1 MTWRDILVHLKAHE
15 DWSEHIEVA
24 IRLAQ
29 IFNARLTGLRTS
41 RQAATLKQ
49 YLGATSD
56 AGLEVEAR
64 ETVLAAEAE
73 QRFRQALKANGVDG
87 DWDTGEGDASEIL
100 MLAGRVHDLIVV
112 EQRHEGFDETG
123 WDVAETCAVSSGT
136 PTLVVPFEGLFP
148 SVGERVLVAWNGS
161 EQAAAAVHAAIP
173 LIRRAKHVT
182 LLIGEGKERVS
193 SITRYPKVD
202 IGGYLGRHAADVS
215 TWAFEAHDWEAG
227 ARLLDIANETNS
239 DLVVMGAYGHPAWR
253 ELFLGGATRHVLK
266 HMTVPVLMA
275 H

>member
-1 MTWRDILVHLKAHE
+1 MKPAGMWRRHALSPAELLRLWCPLKAY
-15 DWSEHIEVA
+15 
-24 IRLAQ
+24 
-29 IFNARLTGLRTS
+29 FLRS
-41 RQAATLKQ
+41 
-49 YLGATSD
+49 
-56 AGLEVEAR
+56 
-64 ETVLAAEAE
+64 
-73 QRFRQALKANGVDG
+73 
-87 DWDTGEGDASEIL
+87 ASECL
-100 MLAGRVHDLIVV
+100 SLGMGV
-112 EQRHEGFDETG
+112 EQ
-123 WDVAETCAVSSGT
+123 V
-136 PTLVVPFEGLFP
+136 
-148 SVGERVLVAWNGS
+148 
-161 EQAAAAVHAAIP
+161 AAAVHGAMP

-227 ARLLDIANETNS
+227 AKLLDVANETNS